1 VLNANASVTIDA
13 GFDLEIHG
21 NLTNNGAA
29 SFGTGRLLFKGAGTQ
44 NLYGTVSVRTFN
56 IQNATTINAAG
67 QVNVTGV
74 LQLQSGQLA
83 TNGKLTL
90 KSDINRT
97 AYVDD
102 FSSGFTGTVTGNLT
116 IERYI
121 PETNVGAALYDYLN
135 RYHYIGALTGGTAGK
150 WTGQFNFQATS
161 GINDGV
167 TVVTPRANCDREY
180 LASSSAFSNLFSYD
194 ESVING
200 SCYLNGWK
208 PRTPA
213 AATPRGMGFAARIN
227 GANIINASRTLSETG
242 PYSDEDVI
250 LNNLSV
256 TAANT
261 TNTTAFNN
269 KGLHIVSNPF
279 WAPIDW
285 ALVAS
290 SNPSSNLDATM
301 YLYNPTTGIFEHVN
315 NLSDPALRIISTN
328 AAFMVMPL
336 NNSQSSFGLTI
347 PASARVNSE
356 NNELLRQRQG
366 YAYGMK
372 ITATSAD
379 NKSDYARIVFDNS
392 FTEGYD
398 NGYDA
403 RKMFSSV
410 GVPSIYTRDIDNYRN
425 GILALAENTQTTT
438 IPLGVAI
445 EYNGSHTLTF
455 EGIADF
461 PNTSVLFG

>member
-1 VLNANASVTIDA
+1 
-13 GFDLEIHG
+13 
-21 NLTNNGAA
+21 
-29 SFGTGRLLFKGAGTQ
+29 
-44 NLYGTVSVRTFN
+44 
-56 IQNATTINAAG
+56 
-67 QVNVTGV
+67 
-74 LQLQSGQLA
+74 
-83 TNGKLTL
+83 
-90 KSDINRT
+90 
-97 AYVDD
+97 
-102 FSSGFTGTVTGNLT
+102 
-116 IERYI
+116 
-121 PETNVGAALYDYLN
+121 
-135 RYHYIGALTGGTAGK
+135 
-150 WTGQFNFQATS
+150 
-161 GINDGV
+161 
-167 TVVTPRANCDREY
+167 
-180 LASSSAFSNLFSYD
+180 
-194 ESVING
+194 
-200 SCYLNGWK
+200 
-208 PRTPA
+208 
-213 AATPRGMGFAARIN
+213 MGFAARIN

-242 PYSDEDVI
+242 SYSNSSVI

-261 TNTTAFNN
+261 TNTTPFNN

-336 NNSQSSFGLTI
+336 DNSQSSFGLTI

-461 PNTSVLFG
+461 PNTQYYLVRRFENRNDTVFER